1 MRAVPYF
8 TISFSQDEGS
18 MRSGPFQQLAVIGIT
33 SVLEWILFLGIELF
47 LTFKL
52 CSMAMV
58 QELEDLMDSFLKLR
72 DLKRNVKLD
81 LRINCKMGL
90 LLAMAVEQSLAW
102 ADPGNLVKRIISEE
116 DRARLQELATEILQ
130 KSEAEEFYELV
141 KKMAKR

>member
-18 MRSGPFQQLAVIGIT
+18 MRSGPFQQLAVISIT

-58 QELEDLMDSFLKLR
+58 QELEELMDSFLKLR

>member
-18 MRSGPFQQLAVIGIT
+18 MRSGPFQQLAVISIT

-58 QELEDLMDSFLKLR
+58 QELEELMDSFLKLR

-102 ADPGNLVKRIISEE
+102 TDPGNLVKRIISEE
-116 DRARLQELATEILQ
+116 DRSRLQELATEILQ

>member
-1 MRAVPYF
+1 
-8 TISFSQDEGS
+8 
-18 MRSGPFQQLAVIGIT
+18 
-33 SVLEWILFLGIELF
+33 
-47 LTFKL
+47 
-52 CSMAMV
+52 MASV
-58 QELEDLMDSFLKLR
+58 QELEDLMDAFLKLR

-116 DRARLQELATEILQ
+116 DRTRLQELAAEILQ

>member
-1 MRAVPYF
+1 
-8 TISFSQDEGS
+8 
-18 MRSGPFQQLAVIGIT
+18 
-33 SVLEWILFLGIELF
+33 
-47 LTFKL
+47 
-52 CSMAMV
+52 MV
-58 QELEDLMDSFLKLR
+58 QELEELMDSFLKLR

-102 ADPGNLVKRIISEE
+102 PDPGNLVKRIISEE
-116 DRARLQELATEILQ
+116 DRSRLQELATEILQ